1 MLVLRLSP
9 QARQRMSGRS
19 KRPVVAK
26 CRSPL
31 HYRSDLAPVA
41 LEFFELQEASDGFF
55 RSLLKYG

>member
-1 MLVLRLSP
+1 
-9 QARQRMSGRS
+9 MSGRG

-41 LEFFELQEASDGFF
+41 LEFFELEFLTEGFF
-55 RSLLKYG
+55 RLPSKHS

>member
-1 MLVLRLSP
+1 
-9 QARQRMSGRS
+9 MSGRS

-55 RSLLKYG
+55 RRLAKYG

>member
-1 MLVLRLSP
+1 
-9 QARQRMSGRS
+9 MSGRS

-41 LEFFELQEASDGFF
+41 LEFLNSSSHLKAFSVF
-55 RSLLKYG
+55 RRNIVNCGTP